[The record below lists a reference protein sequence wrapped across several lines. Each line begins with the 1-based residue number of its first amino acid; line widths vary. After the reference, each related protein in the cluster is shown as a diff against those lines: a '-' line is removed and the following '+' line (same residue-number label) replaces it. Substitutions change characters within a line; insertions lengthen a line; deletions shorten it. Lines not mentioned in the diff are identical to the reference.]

1 MYDVSAQGVDQ
12 HMINVHSSSSSMLLY
27 VQRDRKTI
35 RVGGPG
41 RPAPLLVATDLSTVY
56 ETVRSV
62 LTYQPFIGSSSL
74 SWRVSRSL
82 DHPVFADVSAVHW
95 IIQSFYW
102 RISRSLDHPVFPD
115 VVEND

>member
-12 HMINVHSSSSSMLLY
+12 HIINVHSSSSSSSILLY
-27 VQRDRKTI
+27 VQRDRKNI

-41 RPAPLLVATDLSTVY
+41 RPDPLLVVTDLSTVY
-56 ETVRSV
+56 KTVRSV

-82 DHPVFADVSAVHW
+82 DHPVFADVSG
-95 IIQSFYW
+95 
-102 RISRSLDHPVFPD
+102 RSLDHPVLLLTYQPFIGSSSLS
-115 VVEND
+115 